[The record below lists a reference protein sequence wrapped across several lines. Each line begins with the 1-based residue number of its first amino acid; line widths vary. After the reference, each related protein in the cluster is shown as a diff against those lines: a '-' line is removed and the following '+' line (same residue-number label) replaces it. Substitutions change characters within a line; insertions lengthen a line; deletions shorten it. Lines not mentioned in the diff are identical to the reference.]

1 MPMPYPEK
9 TNVGVLVN
17 VQRRL
22 NENLRPETVQW
33 LAEVIQA
40 GLLGRKQGGSTKI
53 EVDEKTASS
62 QSSVAD
68 RTGRIRTQSVV
79 FRASRLGEKLERHLY
94 S

>member
-17 VQRRL
+17 VQRRF

-40 GLLGRKQGGSTKI
+40 GLLGREHGGSTKI
-53 EVDEKTASS
+53 EVDEEN
-62 QSSVAD
+62 SVI
-68 RTGRIRTQSVV
+68 TIVSGRYR
-79 FRASRLGEKLERHLY
+79 
-94 S
+94 

>member
-1 MPMPYPEK
+1 MPSYPAK

-40 GLLGRKQGGSTKI
+40 GLLGQQHGRSTKI
-53 EVDEKTASS
+53 EVDEENCVITIVSG
-62 QSSVAD
+62 Q
-68 RTGRIRTQSVV
+68 
-79 FRASRLGEKLERHLY
+79 
-94 S
+94 